1 MTKMGLK
8 VTGATGEAKL
18 KVNLFLHGW
27 LNEQK
32 LMQSSRK
39 EPPIPPHDP
48 LEITIFLVFETH
60 SSSFQSLPWG
70 EYLEI

>member
-39 EPPIPPHDP
+39 
-48 LEITIFLVFETH
+48 
-60 SSSFQSLPWG
+60 
-70 EYLEI
+70 

>member
-18 KVNLFLHGW
+18 KVNLFLPRW

-39 EPPIPPHDP
+39 
-48 LEITIFLVFETH
+48 
-60 SSSFQSLPWG
+60 
-70 EYLEI
+70 